1 MVSRSVLEMGR
12 AGAEEHD
19 MSKADT
25 YKRIAVCP
33 FFDTAFERSV
43 RCESPEPESNIRL
56 TFRTSAGCHAYI
68 KRACASQT
76 GCRECVIYR
85 ALQEKNKKS

>member
-1 MVSRSVLEMGR
+1 MVSGSVLEMDR
-12 AGAEEHD
+12 AGTEELV

-68 KRACASQT
+68 KRACASPT
-76 GCRECVIYR
+76 GCRECVIYQT
-85 ALQEKNKKS
+85 LQEKNKKS

>member
-1 MVSRSVLEMGR
+1 
-12 AGAEEHD
+12 

-43 RCESPEPESNIRL
+43 RCISPEEDSNIRL
-56 TFRTSAGCHAYI
+56 TFRTSSKCYAYI
-68 KRACASQT
+68 KRVCANEKKCQ
-76 GCRECVIYR
+76 ECVIYNACCYAYGR
-85 ALQEKNKKS
+85 EISKNN